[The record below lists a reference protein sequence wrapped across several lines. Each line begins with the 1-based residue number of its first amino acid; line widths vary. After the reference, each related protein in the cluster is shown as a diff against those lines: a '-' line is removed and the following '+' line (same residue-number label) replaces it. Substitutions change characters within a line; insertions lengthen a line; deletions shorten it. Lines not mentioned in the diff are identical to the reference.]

1 MTHSLPRDLRAARLR
16 ALGVV
21 TAHVGDL
28 GEARDAVDRAL
39 VSLDEQEPPADLAG
53 TLLEIAWAT
62 AGRTDPV
69 PHVAEDD
76 ASAVLSLLAA
86 CCHSS
91 LPMAARIALMLAV
104 AGGFPT
110 DEIARAFAVPDQ
122 TMERRLAWSEDRA
135 RALLGRVIPD
145 ELTAEPLDSVLDVL
159 MLVFD
164 DGIIHPHC
172 HLDLPYEAV
181 ETTRVL
187 VEQFPAESEP
197 RAALAIMLLTRA
209 RRDARVAPD
218 GSLIPFGLQDRS
230 RWHRDEIDEGLFLL
244 RASRRQNPSGPYQ
257 IRATIQSEHVNAP
270 SAEDTDWDRILAL
283 HDQLMTLAP
292 SDLVAL
298 SRATALAEVRGAE
311 AALKVVEGFGLDSHL
326 YHATRADLLS
336 RLGHQEEADR
346 AWTAAVARVRS
357 AREHA
362 RLRGT
367 LEG

>member
-1 MTHSLPRDLRAARLR
+1 MTRTLPRDLRSARLR
-16 ALGVV
+16 ALGVLAV
-21 TAHVGDL
+21 HTGDI
-28 GEARDAVDRAL
+28 GEARDAADAAVESLRDR
-39 VSLDEQEPPADLAG
+39 EQAADLAEA
-53 TLLEIAWAT
+53 LLESAWAT
-62 AGRTDPV
+62 AGRTGPPPPV
-69 PHVAEDD
+69 APDD
-76 ASAVLSLLAA
+76 ATAVLTLLGA

-110 DEIARAFAVPDQ
+110 DEIARAFAVPDS
-122 TMERRLAWSEDRA
+122 TMARRLAWSEDRA
-135 RALLGRVIPD
+135 RALLGQPVPP
-145 ELTAEPLDSVLDVL
+145 ELTARHLNSVLDVL

-181 ETTRVL
+181 ETMRVL
-187 VEQFPAESEP
+187 VEQFPAEPEP

-209 RRDARVAPD
+209 RRDARVAAD
-218 GSLIPFGLQDRS
+218 GSLIPFGEQDRT

-244 RASRRQNPSGPYQ
+244 RASRRQNPAGPYQ
-257 IRATIQSEHVNAP
+257 VRASIQAEHVTAA
-270 SAEDTDWDRILAL
+270 SADDTDWDRILAL

-311 AALKVVEGFGLDSHL
+311 AALVLVDGFDLDSHL
-326 YHATRADLLS
+326 YHATRADLLT
-336 RLGHQEEADR
+336 RLGHHEEADR

-362 RLRGT
+362 RLRGA

>member
-1 MTHSLPRDLRAARLR
+1 MTHSVSLPRELRSARLR
-16 ALGVV
+16 ALGVLAV
-21 TAHVGDL
+21 HVGDL
-28 GEARDAVDRAL
+28 GEALDAVDDVVAAVRHDRP
-39 VSLDEQEPPADLAG
+39 SADS
-53 TLLEIAWAT
+53 LLEQAWAS

-69 PHVAEDD
+69 PHVPEDD
-76 ASAVLSLLAA
+76 ASAVLTVLSA
-86 CCHSS
+86 CSHSS

-110 DEIARAFAVPDQ
+110 DEIARSFAVSDA
-122 TMERRLAWSEDRA
+122 TMARRLAWSQDRA
-135 RALLGRVIPD
+135 RGLLGQPVPP
-145 ELTAEPLDSVLDVL
+145 ELTAQHLNCVLDVL

-164 DGIIHPHC
+164 DGIVHPHC

-181 ETTRVL
+181 ETMRVL
-187 VEQFPAESEP
+187 VEQFPAEPEP

-218 GSLIPFGLQDRS
+218 GSLIPFGEQDRS

-244 RASRRQNPSGPYQ
+244 RASRRQNPTGPYQ
-257 IRATIQSEHVNAP
+257 VRATIQAEHVTAA
-270 SAEDTDWDRILAL
+270 SAADTDWDRILAL
-283 HDQLMTLAP
+283 HDQLMILAP

-298 SRATALAEVRGAE
+298 SRATSLAEVRGADV
-311 AALKVVEGFGLDSHL
+311 ALELVEGFDLDSHL
-326 YHATRADLLS
+326 YHATRADLLA
-336 RLGHQEEADR
+336 RLGHHEEADR

-362 RLRGT
+362 RLRGA